1 MTLTTGTKRME
12 HQRMNYPL
20 QYRRARALVYA
31 VLLFWLWAWLGSS
44 FFIAGLFGSPV
55 HALLAMYAL
64 TIAVLVSIPAL
75 LLAVARM
82 LLTRTRPQA
91 GTRVSPVV
99 TDLRTRR
106 SPESAPI
113 DETDWWFSDK
123 AS

>member
-1 MTLTTGTKRME
+1 ME

-44 FFIAGLFGSPV
+44 FFIASLFGSPV

-64 TIAVLVSIPAL
+64 TVAILVSIPAL

-82 LLTRTRPQA
+82 LLTRSHPTTCSAP
-91 GTRVSPVV
+91 TTVV
-99 TDLRTRR
+99 TKLSAKR
-106 SPESAPI
+106 SAALPPSGVSN
-113 DETDWWFSDK
+113 WWFSDK

>member
-1 MTLTTGTKRME
+1 
-12 HQRMNYPL
+12 MNYPL

-44 FFIAGLFGSPV
+44 FFVASLFGSPV

-64 TIAVLVSIPAL
+64 TVAVLVSIPVL

-82 LLTRTRPQA
+82 FLTRTRPTA
-91 GTRVSPVV
+91 RPVSTTVV
-99 TDLRTRR
+99 TEISTKRTA
-106 SPESAPI
+106 PLPPAHES
-113 DETDWWFSDK
+113 DWWFSDK

>member
-1 MTLTTGTKRME
+1 ME

-44 FFIAGLFGSPV
+44 FFIASLFGSPV

-64 TIAVLVSIPAL
+64 SVAVLVSIPVL

-82 LLTRTRPQA
+82 FLTRTRPA
-91 GTRVSPVV
+91 TRPAPTTVV
-99 TDLRTRR
+99 TELSTKRT
-106 SPESAPI
+106 APLPPAHGS
-113 DETDWWFSDK
+113 DWWFSDK

>member
-1 MTLTTGTKRME
+1 
-12 HQRMNYPL
+12 MNYPL

-44 FFIAGLFGSPV
+44 FFIASLFGSPV

-64 TIAVLVSIPAL
+64 TVAVLVSIPVL

-82 LLTRTRPQA
+82 LLTRRRPTA
-91 GTRVSPVV
+91 R
-99 TDLRTRR
+99 
-106 SPESAPI
+106 SAPATLVS
-113 DETDWWFSDK
+113 ELSTKRTAPMPPAHESDWWFSDK

>member
-1 MTLTTGTKRME
+1 
-12 HQRMNYPL
+12 MNYPL

-44 FFIAGLFGSPV
+44 FLIAGLFGSPV

-64 TIAVLVSIPAL
+64 TVAVLVSIPVL

-82 LLTRTRPQA
+82 LLTRTRPPA
-91 GTRVSPVV
+91 GIKTSSMV
-99 TDLRTRR
+99 TDLSTRR
-106 SPESAPI
+106 SSEPAPTH
-113 DETDWWFSDK
+113 ETDWWFSDK